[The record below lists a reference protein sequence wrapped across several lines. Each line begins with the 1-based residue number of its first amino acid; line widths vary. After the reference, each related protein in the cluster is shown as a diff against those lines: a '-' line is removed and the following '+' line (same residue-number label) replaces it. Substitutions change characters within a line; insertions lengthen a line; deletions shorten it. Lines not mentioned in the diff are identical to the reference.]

1 LIDELMDSKFPSGGA
16 GPVLVVDDNPQM
28 LEATARFLRVHGLEV
43 ITADSPFGVSKL
55 VSRHTPAVVVL
66 DVMMPALDGKSLADL
81 LRSNPMTCSADIVF
95 YSALEEEAV
104 YKLSR
109 TVPGSLYAL
118 KSDGPD
124 ALLSIVMSCLMRRA
138 P

>member
-1 LIDELMDSKFPSGGA
+1 VIEQMDSKTPGGA
-16 GPVLVVDDNPQM
+16 VLIVDDNPQM
-28 LEATARFLRVHGLEV
+28 LEATAAFLRARGLEV
-43 ITADSPFGVSKL
+43 MTADSPFGVTKL
-55 VSRHTPAVVVL
+55 VSRHAPAVVIL
-66 DVMMPALDGKSLADL
+66 DIMMPALDGKSLADL
-81 LRSNPMTCSADIVF
+81 LRQNPMTCSADIVF

-104 YKLSR
+104 YRLSR

-124 ALLSIVMSCLMRRA
+124 ALLALVASCLARRA

>member
-1 LIDELMDSKFPSGGA
+1 MDSKLPGGGGGGGNGGA
-16 GPVLVVDDNPQM
+16 VLVVDDNPQM
-28 LEATARFLRVHGLEV
+28 LEATARFLRAHGLEV
-43 ITADSPFGVSKL
+43 LTADSPFGVSKL
-55 VSRHTPAVVVL
+55 VSRHAPAVVVL

-81 LRSNPMTCSADIVF
+81 LRGNPLTCSSDIVF